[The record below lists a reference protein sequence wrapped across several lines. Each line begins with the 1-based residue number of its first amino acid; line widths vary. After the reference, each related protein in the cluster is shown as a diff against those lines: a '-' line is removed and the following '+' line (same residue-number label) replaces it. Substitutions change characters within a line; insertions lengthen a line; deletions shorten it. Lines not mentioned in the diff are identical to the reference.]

1 MEPDDSGET
10 VEVFDS
16 RLEETTAKR
25 VEPENLYKDNDWL
38 HLNYVVLDR
47 SVEDISRQFGIQIS
61 DVREQLQNHEIGG
74 DKESA
79 WIGNAPWKNKEW
91 LQHEYHDKK
100 KSLPKI
106 AADWSVSVSLLF
118 YYGESRRKPRALAR
132 G

>member
-38 HLNYVVLDR
+38 HLNHVVLDR

-79 WIGNAPWKNKEW
+79 WIGNAP
-91 LQHEYHDKK
+91 
-100 KSLPKI
+100 
-106 AADWSVSVSLLF
+106 
-118 YYGESRRKPRALAR
+118 
-132 G
+132 